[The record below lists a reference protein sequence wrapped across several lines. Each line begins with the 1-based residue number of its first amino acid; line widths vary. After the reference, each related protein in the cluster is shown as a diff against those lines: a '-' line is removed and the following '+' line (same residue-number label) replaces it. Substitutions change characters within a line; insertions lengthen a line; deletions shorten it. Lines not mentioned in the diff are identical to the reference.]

1 MAGFGQS
8 QEWDKA
14 LSEKIYCM
22 EMNDTRYF
30 LTEQQ
35 LVQELP
41 NVNSIEDVQF
51 KYDAT
56 KGYASYEGA
65 YEYSYHHNNATAQE
79 FSVIAVE
86 DKEQLKSLMTWE
98 NHNSEF
104 NCKHAMPMMNA
115 YPDFV
120 PKELRSA
127 NVLCGSV
134 EPCLTVSMLPDSMKF
149 NETVVK
155 YVQEFGL
162 TSKDLSPKTDELTLA
177 RREIAQRN
185 YVSPVTK
192 EEVIEICSLHGID
205 FEKEF
210 SKDGAK
216 IEKETGEEIKPNDF
230 DKDVDEH
237 GEH

>member
-8 QEWDKA
+8 QEWNKA

-65 YEYSYHHNNATAQE
+65 YEYSNHHNNVTAQE

-98 NHNSEF
+98 DHNSEF
-104 NCKHAMPMMNA
+104 NSKHAIPMTNA

-155 YVQEFGL
+155 YVQEF
-162 TSKDLSPKTDELTLA
+162 
-177 RREIAQRN
+177 
-185 YVSPVTK
+185 
-192 EEVIEICSLHGID
+192 
-205 FEKEF
+205 
-210 SKDGAK
+210 
-216 IEKETGEEIKPNDF
+216 
-230 DKDVDEH
+230 
-237 GEH
+237 